1 MADKAAEPRA
11 VRRSAARRAR
21 PRPAPGR
28 TTGPGFARTSS
39 DGAGLPPA
47 VQNQGNQAVGAFLR
61 REAGRAEPLP
71 PSLRSGMESYFG
83 TDLSGVRLHLS
94 GDAARSANAQRA
106 RAYTV
111 DQDIVFGA
119 GEYRPHDAAGRRLIA
134 HEVTHTVQQA
144 RGGPHPGGS
153 ERTERAAAEHAGR
166 SASGE
171 RRVTPVVGSAVG
183 VAREEAGSAPAEKTD
198 TKDSLGLAGDIVVD
212 AITRKLVGQGPHQA
226 MLRATLIGFFA
237 ELVRQVDDPKVRD
250 RLGANFVELTTSKSL
265 DEMQTAFSAGSAA
278 GLVSPVTDF
287 FGLLVLGEHLRHF
300 AESLAIGLLK
310 NETGLIEEAKS
321 LAKDFGDLLGSMADT
336 LAGMF
341 KEHPE
346 GLVGIYQHLEQ
357 EGVRRAGEQGRLAA
371 RKIIGS
377 LTSKEEAK
385 PVETLGQIVGTHT
398 ESEKMGAASAVSGKL
413 SRVQEAIFHTRPA
426 RIGYGVGEA
435 LGAVVGNLLVMAFTE
450 GVGSAI
456 TEIAG
461 KLGRAA
467 PMLARAAEFLAEVG
481 KAISAV
487 ENAIG
492 TLIEALL
499 KKVKILG
506 KIFQPFLDLMLRLQ
520 TFLQKLTGVAHR
532 LETAV
537 AKEAVTAVR
546 EVTPAAPSAGVH
558 AAESG
563 APKPTGK
570 GNVVDIREAAAK
582 RAAKDAAAKKPAA
595 GKGAAAEPARQAE
608 HEAAAESGVFPAARQ
623 SEHAAQ
629 GEGVVEFKRTG
640 TTDQPVAVSPGA
652 PARGPRASSPGPTAP
667 KRRVVPGVKPRPAPA
682 APAPKARG
690 GAGPKPGG
698 TQRPRK
704 AAAPTAPKGPAAP
717 RLCRVDELGT
727 PGVTPMQRG
736 RYHVPGAPG
745 EFDHRLIQMARE
757 TRAGSAGVSLQ
768 DFSRTNI
775 ATARISHGPGGPVEY
790 LASPNIPGSS
800 LGLERGFDSEQLLI
814 QRAVDLRKA
823 GMKVTL
829 DQLYTERIP
838 CPACTRLLAQYFPE
852 AKVFYTVGTT
862 GRLRMYGDL
871 SRGRALMR
879 AYGMLGD
886 Q

>member
-11 VRRSAARRAR
+11 VRQSAARRAG
-21 PRPAPGR
+21 PRSAAGR
-28 TTGPGFARTSS
+28 TTRTGFARSS
-39 DGAGLPPA
+39 FDGTGLPPA
-47 VQNQGNQAVGAFLR
+47 VQDQGNHAVGAFLR
-61 REAGRAEPLP
+61 RGAGRAEPLP

-83 TDLSGVRLHLS
+83 TDLSGVRLHVS

-111 DQDIVFGA
+111 DQDVVFGA

-134 HEVTHTVQQA
+134 HEVAHTVQQA
-144 RGGPHPGGS
+144 CGGPDPAGS

-166 SASGE
+166 SVSGA
-171 RRVTPVVGSAVG
+171 RRVSPVAGTAVG
-183 VAREEAGSAPAEKTD
+183 IAREEAGAALAEKTD
-198 TKDSLGLAGDIVVD
+198 KKDSLGLAGDIVVD

-237 ELVRQVDDPKVRD
+237 ELMRQADDPKVRD
-250 RLGANFVELTTSKSL
+250 RLSANFAELTTSKSL
-265 DEMQTAFSAGSAA
+265 DEMQTGFSAGSAV

-287 FGLLVLGEHLRHF
+287 FGLMVLAEHLRHF
-300 AESLAIGLLK
+300 AESLVIGVLK
-310 NETGLIEEAKS
+310 NETDLIEEAKS

-346 GLVGIYQHLEQ
+346 GLVGVYQHLEQ

-371 RKIIGS
+371 RKVIGS

-426 RIGYGVGEA
+426 RVGYGVGEA

-537 AKEAVTAVR
+537 AKGTVTAVR
-546 EVTPAAPSAGVH
+546 EAAPATQSAGMH
-558 AAESG
+558 MAEAG
-563 APKPTGK
+563 APKAT
-570 GNVVDIREAAAK
+570 GNVVDIRDAAAK
-582 RAAKDAAAKKPAA
+582 RAAKGAAAKKPAA
-595 GKGAAAEPARQAE
+595 GKPATRKRATAGPARQAE

-623 SEHAAQ
+623 SEQAAQ

-640 TTDQPVAVSPGA
+640 TTDQPVAVSPGS
-652 PARGPRASSPGPTAP
+652 PARRRGASSPGSGAP
-667 KRRVVPGVKPRPAPA
+667 KPRIATSVKPRPAPA
-682 APAPKARG
+682 PKAPG
-690 GAGPKPGG
+690 GTGPKPGG
-698 TQRPRK
+698 TQRPKK
-704 AAAPTAPKGPAAP
+704 AAAPAQPKGPVPP

-745 EFDHRLIQMARE
+745 EFDRRLIQMARE
-757 TRAGSAGVSLQ
+757 TRAGRAGVSLQ

-790 LASPNIPGSS
+790 LASPNIPGSA